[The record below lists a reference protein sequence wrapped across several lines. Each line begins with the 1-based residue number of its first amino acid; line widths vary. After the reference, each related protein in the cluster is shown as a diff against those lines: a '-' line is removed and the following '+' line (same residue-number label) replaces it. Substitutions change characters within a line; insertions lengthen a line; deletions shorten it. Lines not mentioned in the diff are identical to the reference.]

1 MSKVTQ
7 LMPERAE
14 VETQVCLAPGTS
26 EEGPAS
32 ERGLTLPVSFMMAPR
47 LLQSR
52 TNYSV

>member
-1 MSKVTQ
+1 
-7 LMPERAE
+7 MPERAE
-14 VETQVCLAPGTS
+14 METQVCLAPGTS

-32 ERGLTLPVSFMMAPR
+32 ERGLTLPVSFMMALA